1 MPIKSNARY
10 PFTTGVVSGAPKGAG
25 VYALWQNEELIYYG
39 CAHGAGASIR
49 SRLLDHLSGK
59 NPCTARATHYAWE
72 LCRDPVRRERELL
85 QEYEAQAKRLP
96 RCNQRA
102 A

>member
-1 MPIKSNARY
+1 MEANKLRLAK
-10 PFTTGVVSGAPKGAG
+10 TGAPKGAG

-85 QEYEAQAKRLP
+85 QEYEAQTKRRP
-96 RCNQRA
+96 RCNEA
-102 A
+102 AA

>member
-10 PFTTGVVSGAPKGAG
+10 PFTTWAVSGAPKDAG
-25 VYALWQNEELIYYG
+25 VYALWQNDELIYYG
-39 CAHGAGASIR
+39 CAHGEGASIH

-59 NPCTARATHYAWE
+59 DPCTARATHYAWE

-85 QEYEAQAKRLP
+85 QEHEAQRKRLP
-96 RCNQRA
+96 RCNERA